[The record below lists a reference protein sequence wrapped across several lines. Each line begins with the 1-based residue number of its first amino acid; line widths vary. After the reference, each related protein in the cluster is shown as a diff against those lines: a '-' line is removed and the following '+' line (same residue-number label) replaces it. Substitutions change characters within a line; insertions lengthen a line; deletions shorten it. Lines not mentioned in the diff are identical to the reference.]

1 MKWLKRWLLLV
12 GIIQFSA
19 IVAVFMPKMWM
30 DACSQI
36 MGVAPLE
43 DTPIAGY
50 LARLSSAMYVVH
62 GMLLMC
68 VARGLPGQ
76 LSVVRAFS
84 SSTAALGAMM
94 LWIDIEEG
102 MPTSWTASECIA
114 LFGSAAV
121 MELLLHR
128 ARREQSADRSTSSM
142 PPS

>member
-1 MKWLKRWLLLV
+1 MKWLKRWLMLV

-19 IVAVFMPKMWM
+19 IAAVFMPKMWM

-76 LSVVRAFS
+76 LPVVRAFS
-84 SSTAALGAMM
+84 SSTAALGTMM
-94 LWIDIEEG
+94 LWIDVVEG
-102 MPTSWTASECIA
+102 MPNAWTASECIA
-114 LFGSAAV
+114 LLGSAAV

-128 ARREQSADRSTSSM
+128 AHREQNAHPSESSL